1 MGKRDKGDFM
11 SRAGKITKEGYRK
24 TANVT
29 RKGAGQIARNY
40 KRYVG
45 PSAKL
50 VRGIGKLGL
59 AAGKT
64 ALRFPGTGLA
74 LTAAYYGG
82 KALVKKGERVAR
94 RSATKQWHKRD
105 RFGRTR
111 WYL

>member
-1 MGKRDKGDFM
+1 MAKKDKGDFM

-29 RKGAGQIARNY
+29 RKGAGKIARNY

-50 VRGIGKLGL
+50 ARGIGKLGL
-59 AAGKT
+59 GVGKT
-64 ALRFPGTGLA
+64 LLRFPGTALIGTGL
-74 LTAAYYGG
+74 YYGG
-82 KALVKKGERVAR
+82 KAIVKKGERVAK

-105 RFGRTR
+105 RFARTR